1 MSKCVL
7 LKVNQCLIILFLY
20 VIFPCSSFS
29 QCVDNGNVDN
39 KNSSNNVFH
48 SIDEIDAS
56 VCDFC
61 ENIFRQF
68 KLLNFRIFPFY
79 MQSFFYPKA
88 SLMSAKGLIPV
99 PKGDELLS
107 ADFKS
112 MMAQY
117 KNKQNILS
125 SEYGVTYYGVHRHNM
140 DSMCI
145 YYEQMGNCVKQCLPI
160 PPLKRPVLEEKDGKL
175 ITKFHVRKAIDSN
188 INSSTNAQ
196 YKYHDVVEEMNLEKL
211 KSTVG
216 ESVEIVKA
224 EMGDHYDLKTE
235 KIDDTKVSPNQNV
248 NVKCISGLEFPGK
261 RYYIKKYDKTIGG
274 HRYFWVRLN
283 KKKLVRHIYDDQK
296 NRYLPCDDS
305 FSYDLENISMESFLK
320 SVELHGDYYV
330 IRNQQGNKYSGHVKQ
345 NSCRDSELYFY
356 TSNYSKEIKDDK
368 ECIFGNIEYLSDNG
382 KKVKHCLYKYTS
394 DDFQT
399 FGISRNVYELNKT
412 DVFLANGGELDGLI
426 EGNLYFQGMCVEKFP
441 KYDYHIQRHADGEVE
456 KQYVYE
462 IDRYNQCNFLKIEA
476 WGGGQAGDV
485 KDGKAY
491 NGTPG
496 HYTLAVLDSTKV
508 KDKKLMIHVGEGG
521 KFPGQYGEDTVVAVC
536 DNSNFDK
543 CEIVLVARGCTT
555 GECEEKHSL
564 IKDDIV
570 VHYRSATGMSFPKEM
585 YNFRQY
591 DKFIPWGNSYD
602 FLNGTVGLSYQDCH
616 GPVNSWEKNDNKYPG
631 SGGCARVGKSIQQ
644 GADGMV
650 KVTCE
655 QWKTTDSND
664 SNKYAYYN
672 GQLCRTQGGINQ
684 QECIKGICIYALDD
698 NYTTIGYHEA
708 ITMFGDKA
716 ACKGFTVESGDIR
729 KSTGLLSDL
738 DSAKNDI
745 NIYYVGVQNITEQF
759 CYTKFNKSET
769 HYGSTYLI
777 DSTGKAIGS
786 QCRKKGEWP
795 LLSCY
800 MDRYN
805 GGDKLYKCCY
815 GTNSKGS
822 TDNVCWKTSGSD
834 VVKMFDYSSLPQDVR
849 KAFDD
854 GTNALLSRSSIA
866 SKRQYT
872 YHDKNSL
879 CRVNGGVNQ
888 RECIKGIC
896 LYVLHNNQYNQPIVM
911 FGDQKQCNNV
921 ADYKS
926 EYQQMLWSNNTAS
939 GRLHIFCQNKQ
950 CCYTKPD
957 VLYKSNKFSYQH
969 KDKITRTRIN
979 GELYKVIDTKC
990 WKEEDKLLL
999 SCYVDDKKNKF
1010 NYRCC
1015 YGVSQPVDNK
1025 PEDLCWIVS
1034 GKGIVDM
1041 FDYNSF
1047 PQKDEKNFKKGAK
1060 ELLDEW
1066 EWSILESSLASKERN
1081 LGYVYDTEK
1090 KTFCLN
1096 MTDSRKNKGCLKT
1109 VSLCTKSNGTVD
1121 KYHGYKLSYVP
1132 AHKSGEEK
1140 NSTNLSTNESSKKSN
1155 IVSWS
1160 GNMCNFDNIEH
1171 STLKSKSLGGTAG
1184 IIVSCKDGNGQCCY
1198 SNKNSNNNKTEMCL
1212 DDENVGLSCYGEK
1225 QKLTEQFKH
1234 SYYKYYCCYH
1244 DLTKPKTASNQHRVC
1259 WSPAEEDIWGILGF
1273 YNMLPEKRK
1282 ELKDKDEDD
1291 RKRLVVNKELKKIE
1305 K

>member
-1 MSKCVL
+1 ML

-188 INSSTNAQ
+188 INSSTAAQ
-196 YKYHDVVEEMNLEKL
+196 YKHDSVLEEIDLKKL
-211 KSTVG
+211 RSTIS

-224 EMGDHYDLKTE
+224 EMDDHYALKTE
-235 KIDDTKVSPNQNV
+235 KIDDTKVSPNQ

-412 DVFLANGGELDGLI
+412 DVFLANGKELDGLI
-426 EGNLYFQGMCVEKFP
+426 EENLYFQGMCVEKFP
-441 KYDYHIQRHADGEVE
+441 KYDYHIQRHANGEVE

-536 DNSNFDK
+536 ENSNFDK

-602 FLNGTVGLSYQDCH
+602 FLNGTVGLSYQDCY

-684 QECIKGICIYALDD
+684 QECIKGICIYASDD
-698 NYTTIGYHEA
+698 NYTTVGHHEA
-708 ITMFGDKA
+708 IAMFGDKA
-716 ACKGFTVESGDIR
+716 ACKTFTVESSDIR
-729 KSTGLLSDL
+729 NGTGLKSTGLLSDL
-738 DSAKNDI
+738 DSAKYDI
-745 NIYYVGVQNITEQF
+745 NVYYIGVQDVTEQF

-769 HYGSTYLI
+769 HYGSAYLV
-777 DSTGKAIGS
+777 DSTGQAIVS
-786 QCRKKGEWP
+786 KCRKKGDWP

-800 MDRYN
+800 MNRS

-815 GTNSKGS
+815 GTNSKES

-854 GTNALLSRSSIA
+854 GTHALLSQSSIP
-866 SKRQYT
+866 SRQQYT
-872 YHDKNSL
+872 YHDTNL
-879 CRVNGGVNQ
+879 FCRVNGDIDQQECVKGV
-888 RECIKGIC
+888 C
-896 LYVLHNNQYNQPIVM
+896 LYVNDKVVTMINGQSTR
-911 FGDQKQCNNV
+911 CNSNLKN
-921 ADYKS
+921 D
-926 EYQQMLWSNNTAS
+926 EYRKMLWSCNTAS
-939 GRLHIFCQNKQ
+939 GRLHIFCKNEK
-950 CCYTKPD
+950 CCYTKPS
-957 VLYKSNKFSYQH
+957 VFRGRLSYEYKHDNKS
-969 KDKITRTRIN
+969 INESIN
-979 GELYKVIDTKC
+979 GERYRIIDTQC
-990 WKEEDKLLL
+990 WTKADYPVL
-999 SCYVDDKKNKF
+999 SCYVYQSGNLSH
-1010 NYRCC
+1010 RCC
-1015 YGVSQPVDNK
+1015 YGTNK
-1025 PEDLCWIVS
+1025 DKQSDDICWPISRQDIV
-1034 GKGIVDM
+1034 KM
-1041 FDYNSF
+1041 FDYSSF
-1047 PQKDEKNFKKGAK
+1047 SQKDRESFIKRAK

-1066 EWSILESSLASKERN
+1066 EWSVLESSLASKERN

-1090 KTFCLN
+1090 RTFCLN

-1109 VSLCTKSNGTVD
+1109 VSLCTKSNNTVD
-1121 KYHGYKLSYVP
+1121 KYNSYKLSYV
-1132 AHKSGEEK
+1132 AADKNGKEK

-1171 STLKSKSLGGTAG
+1171 NTLKSKSLGSTAG

-1198 SNKNSNNNKTEMCL
+1198 SNKNGDNKTRNKEEMCL

-1225 QKLTEQFKH
+1225 QDPKQEFRH

-1244 DLTKPKTASNQHRVC
+1244 DLTKPKQGSGQQSVC
-1259 WSPAEEDIWGILGF
+1259 WSSAQEDIWEILGF
-1273 YNMLPEKRK
+1273 YNMSPEKRK
-1282 ELKDKDEDD
+1282 ELKDKDENY
-1291 RKRLVVNKELKKIE
+1291 RKHLVVNKELKKTE
-1305 K
+1305 EQRLPAR

>member
-7 LKVNQCLIILFLY
+7 LKVNQCLVILFLY

-39 KNSSNNVFH
+39 ENSSNNVFH

-175 ITKFHVRKAIDSN
+175 ITKFHVRKAIDSTMD
-188 INSSTNAQ
+188 SSTNAQ

-216 ESVEIVKA
+216 KSVEIVKA

-248 NVKCISGLEFPGK
+248 NVKCISGLELPGK

-412 DVFLANGGELDGLI
+412 DVFLTNKGELDGLI
-426 EGNLYFQGMCVEKFP
+426 EENLYFQGMCVEKFP
-441 KYDYHIQRHADGEVE
+441 KYDYHIQRHADGEIE
-456 KQYVYE
+456 KQYMYE
-462 IDRYNQCNFLKIEA
+462 IGKYNQCNFLKIEA

-485 KDGKAY
+485 EDGKAY

-508 KDKKLMIHVGEGG
+508 KDKKLMIHIGEGG

-543 CEIVLVARGCTT
+543 CEVVLVARGCTT

-591 DKFIPWGNSYD
+591 DKFIPWGSSYD
-602 FLNGTVGLSYQDCH
+602 FFNGTVGLSYQDCH

-655 QWKTTDSND
+655 QWKTTDSSD

-684 QECIKGICIYALDD
+684 QECIKGICIYASDD

-769 HYGSTYLI
+769 HYGSAYLI

-800 MDRYN
+800 MDRHN
-805 GGDKLYKCCY
+805 GGYKLYKCCY

-872 YHDKNSL
+872 YHDTNLL

-939 GRLHIFCQNKQ
+939 GRLHIFCKNEQ
-950 CCYTKPD
+950 CCYTN
-957 VLYKSNKFSYQH
+957 LNRL
-969 KDKITRTRIN
+969 TRYNTLDEHRDYIFKERSGN
-979 GELYKVIDTKC
+979 EVYRVISKKC
-990 WKEEDKLLL
+990 WKRVEKPLL
-999 SCYVDDKKNKF
+999 SCYIDEQNKLHI
-1010 NYRCC
+1010 RCC
-1015 YGVSQPVDNK
+1015 YGTNQSLEKTD
-1025 PEDLCWIVS
+1025 DLCWTTLGRNV
-1034 GKGIVDM
+1034 VEM
-1041 FDYNSF
+1041 FDYVSLPEQNKQTF
-1047 PQKDEKNFKKGAK
+1047 DKGA
-1060 ELLDEW
+1060 EILLDEW
-1066 EWSILESSLASKERN
+1066 SILKKSLLPKEQKLNYIYNEER
-1081 LGYVYDTEK
+1081 
-1090 KTFCLN
+1090 KTFCFN
-1096 MTDSRKNKGCLKT
+1096 ITDSIKNKGCLKS
-1109 VSLCTKSNGTVD
+1109 VSMCAKSNNIVD
-1121 KYHGYKLSYVP
+1121 KYNSYKLLSVFGNKNDEGKNMSSLLTNQDDGKNGIMSWLNNECDFNDTKQNRSSY
-1132 AHKSGEEK
+1132 
-1140 NSTNLSTNESSKKSN
+1140 NTNIKVLCGVE
-1155 IVSWS
+1155 
-1160 GNMCNFDNIEH
+1160 
-1171 STLKSKSLGGTAG
+1171 
-1184 IIVSCKDGNGQCCY
+1184 DGKCCY
-1198 SNKNSNNNKTEMCL
+1198 SNKNGDNNTRNKKEMCL

-1225 QKLTEQFKH
+1225 QDPKQEFRH

-1244 DLTKPKTASNQHRVC
+1244 DLTKPKQGSGQQSVC
-1259 WSPAEEDIWGILGF
+1259 WSSAQEDIWEILGF
-1273 YNMLPEKRK
+1273 YNMSPEKRK
-1282 ELKDKDEDD
+1282 ELKDKDENY
-1291 RKRLVVNKELKKIE
+1291 RKHLVVNKELKKTE
-1305 K
+1305 EQRLPAR

>member
-125 SEYGVTYYGVHRHNM
+125 SEYGATYYGVHRHNM

-175 ITKFHVRKAIDSN
+175 ITKFHIRKAVDSTMD
-188 INSSTNAQ
+188 SSTNAQ

-305 FSYDLENISMESFLK
+305 FSYDIENILMESFLK
-320 SVELHGDYYV
+320 SIELHGDYYV

-345 NSCRDSELYFY
+345 NLCRNSELYFY

-412 DVFLANGGELDGLI
+412 DVFLTNKEELDGLI
-426 EGNLYFQGMCVEKFP
+426 EENLYFQGMCVQKFP
-441 KYDYHIQRHADGEVE
+441 KYDYSVQRHANGEVE

-485 KDGKAY
+485 EYGKAY

-496 HYTLAVLDSTKV
+496 HYTLAVLDPTKV
-508 KDKKLMIHVGEGG
+508 KNKKLMIYVGEGG

-543 CEIVLVARGCTT
+543 CEIVLLARGCTT

-591 DKFIPWGNSYD
+591 DKFIPWGSSYD
-602 FLNGTVGLSYQDCH
+602 FLNGTMGLSYQDCH
-616 GPVNSWEKNDNKYPG
+616 GPVNSWEKNDKYPG

-655 QWKTTDSND
+655 QWKATNSNDNNKYADRQLKTTNSSDSNKDSMVKVTCEQLKTTNSSD
-664 SNKYAYYN
+664 SNKYSYCDE
-672 GQLCRTQGGINQ
+672 QLCRIQSGQ
-684 QECIKGICIYALDD
+684 QECIKGICIYALNE
-698 NYTTIGYHEA
+698 NYKTVGRHEA
-708 ITMFGDKA
+708 IAMFGDKD
-716 ACKGFTVESGDIR
+716 ACKTFTVENGYNNTR
-729 KSTGLLSDL
+729 LLSDL
-738 DSAKNDI
+738 DSAKDDV
-745 NIYYVGVQNITEQF
+745 NIHYIGNNITEENDNIQVDYVSERDITQEEGYF
-759 CYTKFNKSET
+759 CYIKVDKSGA
-769 HYGSTYLI
+769 HDSTYSI
-777 DSTGKAIGS
+777 STMGRLFLSG
-786 QCRKKGEWP
+786 CREKGDWP

-800 MDRYN
+800 MDKRN
-805 GGDKLYKCCY
+805 GDDKLYKCCY
-815 GTNSKGS
+815 DISNNRELIDDKEL

-834 VVKMFDYSSLPQDVR
+834 IVQMFNHSSIPQDKIKDFNEVV
-849 KAFDD
+849 D
-854 GTNALLSRSSIA
+854 ALKSSIP
-866 SKRQYT
+866 SKRQLQSHSTNTKEYT
-872 YHDKNSL
+872 Y
-879 CRVNGGVNQ
+879 
-888 RECIKGIC
+888 
-896 LYVLHNNQYNQPIVM
+896 NNHTKS
-911 FGDQKQCNNV
+911 FG
-921 ADYKS
+921 
-926 EYQQMLWSNNTAS
+926 MLVP
-939 GRLHIFCQNKQ
+939 K
-950 CCYTKPD
+950 
-957 VLYKSNKFSYQH
+957 
-969 KDKITRTRIN
+969 TRQ
-979 GELYKVIDTKC
+979 L
-990 WKEEDKLLL
+990 
-999 SCYVDDKKNKF
+999 
-1010 NYRCC
+1010 NY
-1015 YGVSQPVDNK
+1015 
-1025 PEDLCWIVS
+1025 I
-1034 GKGIVDM
+1034 
-1041 FDYNSF
+1041 
-1047 PQKDEKNFKKGAK
+1047 
-1060 ELLDEW
+1060 
-1066 EWSILESSLASKERN
+1066 
-1081 LGYVYDTEK
+1081 YDTEK

-1096 MTDSRKNKGCLKT
+1096 ITDNRKNKGCLKT
-1109 VSLCTKSNGTVD
+1109 VSVCTKSSNTVD
-1121 KYHGYKLSYVP
+1121 KYNSYKLSYVP
-1132 AHKSGEEK
+1132 TGKSGEEK
-1140 NSTNLSTNESSKKSN
+1140 NSTNLSTSESGEKSK

-1160 GNMCNFDNIEH
+1160 DNMCDFNHIRQDI
-1171 STLKSKSLGGTAG
+1171 SKESLSSG
-1184 IIVSCKDGNGQCCY
+1184 IMVSCKDNNGQCCY
-1198 SNKNSNNNKTEMCL
+1198 SNKNGDNNTRNKKEMCL

-1225 QKLTEQFKH
+1225 QDPKQEFRH

-1244 DLTKPKTASNQHRVC
+1244 DLTKPKQGSGQQSVC
-1259 WSPAEEDIWGILGF
+1259 WSSAQEDIWEILGF
-1273 YNMLPEKRK
+1273 YNMSPEKRK
-1282 ELKDKDEDD
+1282 ELKDKDENY
-1291 RKRLVVNKELKKIE
+1291 RKHLVVNKELKKTGE
-1305 K
+1305 QRLPAR